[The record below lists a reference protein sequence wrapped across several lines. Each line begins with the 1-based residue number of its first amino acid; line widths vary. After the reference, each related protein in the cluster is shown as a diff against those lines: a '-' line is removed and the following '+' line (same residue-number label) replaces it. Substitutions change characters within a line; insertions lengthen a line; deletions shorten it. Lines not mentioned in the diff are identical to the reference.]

1 MIGQCIKM
9 EAVPNK
15 ANITLSRMQITNII
29 NDAIFITK
37 NLEIFL
43 QNISTSMM
51 KRNKIS
57 GICP

>member
-37 NLEIFL
+37 KTSKFSYKIFQPL
-43 QNISTSMM
+43 
-51 KRNKIS
+51 
-57 GICP
+57 